1 MSYRKDKPMLNTKF
15 LDDLAKRLSD
25 ALPPSVK
32 SVQDD
37 LEKNFR
43 SVLQGTFAKLELV
56 TREEFDAQAN
66 VLARTRIKLEQLEQ
80 HVAALEAKTG
90 GKTSS

>member
-1 MSYRKDKPMLNTKF
+1 MLNTKI

-32 SVQDD
+32 NVQHD

-43 SVLQGTFAKLELV
+43 SVLQGTFSKLELV

-80 HVAALEAKTG
+80 QVAAMEAKHTTG
-90 GKTSS
+90 KKKSQKE